1 MYRNILILLL
11 PSAPET
17 VINEA
22 ENTAMSTLVA
32 IMGRISAYT
41 GKEVT
46 MEEMM
51 NSDLKLGPKIF
62 AMGPVDVPKDI
73 PVAGEA
79 YVPGS
84 ES

>member
-1 MYRNILILLL
+1 MYRNILTSLQ

-46 MEEMM
+46 MEEIM

-62 AMGPVDVPKDI
+62 AMGPVDVSKDV
-73 PVAGEA
+73 PLPGEA
-79 YVPGS
+79 YVPAT
-84 ES
+84 